1 MQEKI
6 KKIEKKDKKKEIPD
20 FRSGDTVAVHLI
32 INEGERQRIQVLEGV
47 VLKRRGGGIRETFTV
62 RKLSFGI
69 GVERVFPLHSPLIK
83 EIKVIKTG
91 KVRRAYLSYL
101 RKSH

>member
-6 KKIEKKDKKKEIPD
+6 KKIEEKDKKKEIPD
-20 FRSGDTVAVHLI
+20 FRSGDTVVVHLI
-32 INEGERQRIQVLEGV
+32 INEGERQRIQVFEGV
-47 VLKRRGGGIRETFTV
+47 VLKRRGEGTRKTFTV

-69 GVERVFPLHSPLIK
+69 GVERVFPLYSPLIK
-83 EIKVIKTG
+83 EIEVIKTG